1 MAARYTEADVFFGT
15 NLVDWH
21 TARADC
27 ISQGGDLISI
37 SNAAEQAIV
46 MNVISANG
54 GAPSNAWIGLN
65 DFTVEHQWDWPDSC
79 SSNPYKQWAPG
90 EPNNAGNEDCVEIY
104 GSGHSLFG
112 QWNDFYC
119 TSQRQYLCVDA
130 ERGCPSDAPTIAP
143 TPTPGPTIDPT
154 IDPTQDPMRCIC
166 WEASDI
172 VACPLAIEIYGEDA
186 TPGEFLLMNGISVL
200 YKIVFVLFLR
210 FVFGCRT
217 IDLGKRSVLC
227 FDFVPTAYLFLFLA
241 NMFLVLATYLSRC
254 FVPLWATFYILFLHI
269 DMVVCLA
276 DRYMNRKL
284 KAPPPTAPPR
294 SNLELFAYTNNKTSW
309 RDKAYNTVEL
319 KQAKKALPA
328 AKKMQ
333 RAKDKEDERR
343 KSSLKNKGFS
353 MRGAGML

>member
-1 MAARYTEADVFFGT
+1 MPTFM
-15 NLVDWH
+15 
-21 TARADC
+21 
-27 ISQGGDLISI
+27 Q
-37 SNAAEQAIV
+37 
-46 MNVISANG
+46 
-54 GAPSNAWIGLN
+54 
-65 DFTVEHQWDWPDSC
+65 
-79 SSNPYKQWAPG
+79 
-90 EPNNAGNEDCVEIY
+90 
-104 GSGHSLFG
+104 
-112 QWNDFYC
+112 
-119 TSQRQYLCVDA
+119 
-130 ERGCPSDAPTIAP
+130 CPSDAPTIAP

-284 KAPPPTAPPR
+284 KGAW
-294 SNLELFAYTNNKTSW
+294 L
-309 RDKAYNTVEL
+309 
-319 KQAKKALPA
+319 AKRTKPGRRPA
-328 AKKMQ
+328 FQ
-333 RAKDKEDERR
+333 
-343 KSSLKNKGFS
+343 F
-353 MRGAGML
+353 